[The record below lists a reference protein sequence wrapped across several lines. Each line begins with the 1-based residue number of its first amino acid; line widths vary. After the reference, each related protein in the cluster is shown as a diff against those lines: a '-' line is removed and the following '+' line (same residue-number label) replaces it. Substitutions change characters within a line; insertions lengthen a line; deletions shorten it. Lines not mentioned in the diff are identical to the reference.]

1 MVLHTL
7 TAIFTHWQQFL
18 NTVLQLPSWTTASR
32 AYCRILYKPDELQL
46 LFWYPWALGPLWQA
60 TWDFLHEHLSSVM
73 WALFSCG
80 SVCWSHAHMEH
91 CWLGITEAM
100 AEVLRYW
107 QIHHHNYQ
115 KKKKQVGAFSVV
127 FHNMMLSCG
136 MWSVPHANKWR
147 ESSNV
152 AESWCRQCRS
162 SWRGSREWTT
172 IDLFQC
178 HPPWPGSHQSW

>member
-46 LFWYPWALGPLWQA
+46 WFWYPWALGPLWQA

-115 KKKKQVGAFSVV
+115 KKKKSKLGLLVLSFTTWCWAVECDRFHMQTNGGKVV
-127 FHNMMLSCG
+127 M
-136 MWSVPHANKWR
+136 
-147 ESSNV
+147 
-152 AESWCRQCRS
+152 
-162 SWRGSREWTT
+162 
-172 IDLFQC
+172 
-178 HPPWPGSHQSW
+178 